1 MKIQNNK
8 EFLEI
13 DNERLEIYE
22 QGGYLCKKKI
32 ILRWITGTT
41 VLESELNSYLMQNYI
56 NGVELVK
63 KIKEMTREY
72 SDGIYLSI
80 IVRVY
85 EKIEDEEEKELREK
99 AGVILKHIII
109 IDLKGVDMI
118 FLLKLGKRGKRGS
131 LIKIEELYDM
141 VKLNIDDM
149 EDKINYKRVKNIFNL
164 MNLIKIKKIKIN

>member
-1 MKIQNNK
+1 MKIQKSK
-8 EFLEI
+8 EFLDI
-13 DNERLEIYE
+13 DDERLEIYE
-22 QGGYLCKKKI
+22 RGGYLCKKKI

-41 VLESELNSYLMQNYI
+41 VLESDLNSYLMQNYI

-63 KIKEMTREY
+63 KIKEMTKEY

-80 IVRVY
+80 IVQVY

-99 AGVILKHIII
+99 AGVILKHLVI
-109 IDLKGVDMI
+109 IDLKGVEMI
-118 FLLKLGKRGKRGS
+118 FLLKLVKRGKRRG
-131 LIKIEELYDM
+131 LIKIEELYDI

-149 EDKINYKRVKNIFNL
+149 EDKSNYKRVKNIFNL